1 MRSLWNISSWCHL
14 KIEVRPS
21 QVSILSTHL
30 GECIIM
36 VSVTGRALLV
46 KNRTGDGGRGGG
58 TDLFT
63 HNSRCGPG
71 SLYYCYY
78 SQVWSATSNNTHA
91 REGIINEEI
100 TSLKENKEKIKIKNL
115 ISVLKMGTK
124 SLLLLHLTVGRK
136 MLATDGLHF
145 CRSNHASI
153 VQRGGGKS
161 WFVFISF
168 FRFWLLMKKENTSF
182 MIYQIA
188 LKTYSNPKPFC
199 GNWNF

>member
-1 MRSLWNISSWCHL
+1 MSFKDWGQAKSSFYPVDTFRWMYYNGIRYRKSLTRKEPHRRRR
-14 KIEVRPS
+14 E
-21 QVSILSTHL
+21 
-30 GECIIM
+30 
-36 VSVTGRALLV
+36 
-46 KNRTGDGGRGGG
+46 GGG
-58 TDLFT
+58 GATDLFT